1 MAVRLKQRMNA
12 LTIKTLSDFQGLVQ
26 KHKAVFFYLST
37 PECNVCKVLKPK
49 VKEMLQEDFPQ
60 IQFYYVDLNES
71 KEISGQ
77 LSVFSVPTI
86 VVYFDG
92 KETIRTSRNLHIE
105 ELREHI
111 DRYYKMLF

>member
-1 MAVRLKQRMNA
+1 MTTENLISYTDFVKKFNA
-12 LTIKTLSDFQGLVQ
+12 N
-26 KHKAVFFYLST
+26 KAVCFYLST

-49 VKEMLQEDFPQ
+49 VKEMLQEDFPH

-86 VVYFDG
+86 LVYFEG
-92 KETIRTSRNLHIE
+92 KETIRASRNVHLE
-105 ELREHI
+105 ELHGQVE
-111 DRYYKMLF
+111 RYYKMIF